1 MRKKLI
7 TKLLVATILSMT
19 ISTGVAFAETH
30 TEDIDKTN
38 NKIVEEQQQTTINK
52 EKQDIL
58 TIKGLSR
65 YDIRHDNRPGKKD
78 ETRKSLWRT
87 RLEAIINID
96 NGWKIKNRIDYEQ
109 NYKAKG
115 DDKSHFY
122 NRMLYLQGP
131 AFGGTISLG
140 KVDYADFANMDI
152 AYV

>member
-7 TKLLVATILSMT
+7 TKLLSCYYLSMT
-19 ISTGVAFAETH
+19 ISTRSCFAETH

-87 RLEAIINID
+87 RLEAII
-96 NGWKIKNRIDYEQ
+96 KY
-109 NYKAKG
+109 
-115 DDKSHFY
+115 
-122 NRMLYLQGP
+122 
-131 AFGGTISLG
+131 
-140 KVDYADFANMDI
+140 
-152 AYV
+152 

>member
-87 RLEAIINID
+87 RLEAIINI
-96 NGWKIKNRIDYEQ
+96 
-109 NYKAKG
+109 
-115 DDKSHFY
+115 
-122 NRMLYLQGP
+122 
-131 AFGGTISLG
+131 
-140 KVDYADFANMDI
+140 
-152 AYV
+152 